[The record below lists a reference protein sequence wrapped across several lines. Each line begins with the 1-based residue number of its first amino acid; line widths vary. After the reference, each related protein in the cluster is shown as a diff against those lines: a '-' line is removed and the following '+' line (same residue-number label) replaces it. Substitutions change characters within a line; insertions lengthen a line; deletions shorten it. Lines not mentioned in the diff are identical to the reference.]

1 MIQLNMTQSVNLNN
15 NTFIGGVVLPSKA
28 DCVSPAFGGVLFG
41 GDMICRA
48 CRKDKEE
55 REYYD
60 CNLKNYDYICKECV
74 KTKLKSKRDVNPEK
88 YNAKKREY
96 RKNNLEKVRALTRKG
111 NRKWRDKADPDG
123 AKQRAYS
130 KKHYQL
136 NKERLRKQ
144 NKEYYNAN
152 PLKNKAWS
160 AFWNAKKYGKITTQP
175 CEICGTSERIEG
187 HHPDYNK
194 PLEVIWLCA
203 KHHREVHSEILRDKG
218 E

>member
-1 MIQLNMTQSVNLNN
+1 MTRSVNLNN

-41 GDMICRA
+41 GNMICRV
-48 CRKDKEE
+48 CKEDKNELE
-55 REYYD
+55 FHKGH
-60 CNLKNYDYICKECV
+60 LKNYDYICKKCFNA
-74 KTKLKSKRDVNPEK
+74 KLKAKRNANSEE

-96 RKNNLEKVRALTRKG
+96 RKNNLEKVRAWTRKG
-111 NRKWRDKADPDG
+111 NKKWRAKTDPDG

-130 KKHYQL
+130 KKYYQL
-136 NKERLRKQ
+136 NKKRLRKQ
-144 NKEYYNAN
+144 DKEYYNAN

-160 AFWNAKKYGKITTQP
+160 AFWNAKKYGKITAQP
-175 CEICGTSERIEG
+175 CEVCGTNNRIEG

-194 PLEVIWLCA
+194 PLDVIWLCV
-203 KHHREVHSEILRDKG
+203 KHHREVHNEILRDRG